1 MKNINRAIFVCLVV
15 FGLSSCYYDI
25 QEDIHPELASQ
36 ICDTSVAQYA
46 GQIKTIMQNNCSSC
60 HSTASA
66 SGGIITDTYQDLK
79 RIADNGTLIGSIT
92 HAAGFR
98 AMPQNLPKLS
108 ACNIKLI
115 EKWVRE
121 GSQNN

>member
-1 MKNINRAIFVCLVV
+1 MVV
-15 FGLSSCYYDI
+15 FGLTSCYYDV
-25 QEDIHPELASQ
+25 QEELHPELASQ
-36 ICDTSVAQYA
+36 ACDTSVALYA
-46 GQIKTIMQNNCSSC
+46 VQIKTIMQNNCNSC

-66 SGGIITDTYQDLK
+66 SGGIITDTYTDLK
-79 RIADNGTLIGSIT
+79 RIADNGTLIGSIN

-121 GSQNN
+121 GTQNN

>member
-1 MKNINRAIFVCLVV
+1 MFRAIFVCAIIS
-15 FGLSSCYYDI
+15 GLSSCYYDI

-36 ICDTSVAQYA
+36 VCDTTVANYST
-46 GQIKTIMQNNCSSC
+46 QIKTIMQNNCSSC

-66 SGGIITDTYQDLK
+66 SGGIITDTYPDLK
-79 RIADNGTLIGSIT
+79 RIADNGTLVGSVS

-108 ACNIKLI
+108 SCNIQLI

-121 GSQNN
+121 GAQNN